1 MTVSF
6 LGDGIFFVA
15 LAWQVYEL
23 SNAPTALSVVFL
35 AMSVPQVALL
45 LLGGVLTDRF
55 ERRRIMIVADAVRW
69 VAVTAIGVLA
79 VTGRL
84 ALWEMVVLAGAY
96 GAGEAFFGPAF
107 GAIVPDIVPP
117 DLLVQANSLD
127 QFVRPF
133 AYQLVGPALGG
144 GIIALTSTGTAFLVD
159 GATFVFSA
167 ACLFALTP
175 RPAPPAERF
184 SLGGAVAELREGF
197 AFVRSHTWLWGTLVA
212 AAVTLLFAY
221 GPTEVLL
228 PYVVKNELGGG
239 ADDFGYILAAGG
251 LGSVL
256 AAAVVGQHQL
266 PRRHITVMYVSWTLA
281 EVVLIG
287 YGIVTGVWQAMAIT
301 VVRGVGV
308 AVGLIVWTTLMHRL
322 VPTALLGRVSSFD
335 WFVSI
340 GLIPISFAAT
350 GPIAGAV
357 GARET
362 LLGAGVIGSAL
373 TISFLF
379 LPGMRDTERVRGALP
394 AAATPG
400 DP

>member
-144 GIIALTSTGTAFLVD
+144 GIIALTSTGTAFLID
-159 GATFVFSA
+159 GTTFVFSV
-167 ACLFALTP
+167 ACLLALTP
-175 RPAPPAERF
+175 RPAPPVERF